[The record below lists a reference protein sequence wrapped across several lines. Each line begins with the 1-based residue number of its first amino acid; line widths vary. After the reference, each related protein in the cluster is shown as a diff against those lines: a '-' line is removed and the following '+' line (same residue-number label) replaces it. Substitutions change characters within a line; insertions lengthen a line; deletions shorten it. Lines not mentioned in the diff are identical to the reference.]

1 MKVRVIL
8 CTALCVG
15 LSLAVNS
22 LAKTKS
28 NNMVQR
34 ANQNKRYCSP
44 FRYVMIS
51 NEVSNLSGDPK
62 DANRTVSVLLDEKA
76 FSEETLKEVFKLVTK
91 RFPEPK
97 RLDVWVY
104 TSLEQLDTPEE
115 RDRGVISESDNN
127 PVSDNYHWALF
138 FRSQDGDEVFRYN
151 PNPPNTNMK
160 TVILKGRDPH
170 GPRR

>member
-1 MKVRVIL
+1 MKKRIIL
-8 CTALCVG
+8 CTAMGFL
-15 LSLAVNS
+15 LMVNS
-22 LAKTKS
+22 LVETKS
-28 NNMVQR
+28 NHMMQR
-34 ANQNKRYCSP
+34 ANQDKRYSSP
-44 FRYVMIS
+44 FRYIIIS

-76 FSEETLKEVFKLVTK
+76 FSEETLKEMFKLVSK

-97 RLDVWVY
+97 RLDIWVY

-127 PVSDNYHWALF
+127 PVFDNYHRALF

-170 GPRR
+170 APRR